1 MDNNERVTVKGWVSL
16 LVLLLMLS
24 GIFMNQEGPLAA
36 IDFSNLSGEFG
47 KIYEGIDFTGKNGSG
62 AKDGFLVGL
71 TLIPTVMLF
80 SGLITVFERLE
91 PLQPAKRRFSPY

>member
-47 KIYEGIDFTGKNGSG
+47 KIYEGIDFT
-62 AKDGFLVGL
+62 
-71 TLIPTVMLF
+71 
-80 SGLITVFERLE
+80 
-91 PLQPAKRRFSPY
+91 

>member
-36 IDFSNLSGEFG
+36 IDFSNLS
-47 KIYEGIDFTGKNGSG
+47 
-62 AKDGFLVGL
+62 
-71 TLIPTVMLF
+71 
-80 SGLITVFERLE
+80 
-91 PLQPAKRRFSPY
+91 